1 MSQYFARTFL
11 VLFVVLMMV
20 ACGQPGELGL
30 ESAPVGLLSTGE
42 AIPVPEPIIEKHIK
56 TCKELLSSNQ
66 YRLKSQTI
74 RFEDTKVES
83 RRNQVCEFSTDENNA
98 YKGNLTTKNEY
109 LRARNTQD
117 RVIELPAG
125 AVICDMEIE
134 SAEQDFNYDDVFF
147 LSLNNYVLA
156 SNHKSE
162 LTKVLSQEVVRHTS
176 SGQNVSLYAYD
187 WLKVR
192 DTFFENIENDFCVGA
207 DQNLSSCQWPVS
219 EQFGKIKLKFDP
231 EILVRLSEKK
241 QNAKQA
247 LSFVITGD
255 DNIDSDCYHQ
265 RLDLGLE
272 IKYYIPEN

>member
-30 ESAPVGLLSTGE
+30 ESAPVGLLSTGD
-42 AIPVPEPIIEKHIK
+42 AIPISDPVIEKHIK
-56 TCKELLSSNQ
+56 TCNELLSSRQ
-66 YRLKSQTI
+66 YRLKTQTI
-74 RFEDTKVES
+74 RFEDTKTES
-83 RRNQVCEFSTDENNA
+83 GRSQVCEFATDNNTE

-109 LRARNTQD
+109 LRARYTQD
-117 RVIELPAG
+117 RGIELPAG

-162 LTKVLSQEVVRHTS
+162 LTKVLSQEVVRHS
-176 SGQNVSLYAYD
+176 RSGRDISLYAYD

-192 DTFFENIENDFCVGA
+192 DTFFENVENDFCVGS
-207 DQNLSSCQWPVS
+207 DQNLSSCQWPIS
-219 EQFGKIKLKFDP
+219 EQYGKIKLKFDP

-241 QNAKQA
+241 QNARQS

-255 DNIDSDCYHQ
+255 DNKDSDCYHQ

>member
-30 ESAPVGLLSTGE
+30 ESSPVGLLSTGD
-42 AIPVPEPIIEKHIK
+42 AIPVSDPVIEKHIK
-56 TCKELLSSNQ
+56 TCNELLSSRQ
-66 YRLKSQTI
+66 YRLKTQTI

-83 RRNQVCEFSTDENNA
+83 GRNQVCEFATDNNTE

-109 LRARNTQD
+109 LRARYTQD

-156 SNHKSE
+156 SNHRSE
-162 LTKVLSQEVVRHTS
+162 LTKVLSPEVVRHS
-176 SGQNVSLYAYD
+176 RSGRDVSLYAYD

-192 DTFFENIENDFCVGA
+192 ETFFENIENDFCLGA
-207 DQNLSSCQWPVS
+207 EQNLSSCQWPIS
-219 EQFGKIKLKFDP
+219 EQYGKIRLKFDP

-241 QNAKQA
+241 QNARQA

-255 DNIDSDCYHQ
+255 DNKDSDCYHQ